1 MTEISHERCSEL
13 LRPFLYGDLNEA
25 EAATVRL
32 HLATCEDCAQER
44 DAIAALL
51 GPQDDQL
58 SELESARIRARVRAG
73 LAPPTRAA
81 PSRTYRFAQALGAVA
96 LLVGGAVLAYS
107 AVTGF
112 SGIGGGDAEQGAGRE
127 VAADQAIAR
136 IVEGLPVQ
144 IPAAAVGETQA
155 DAAQARAAPKATRGG
170 TTAGGAGRDEAAFN
184 LESDAL
190 EKSEPR
196 PPQPQPIYAIDVP
209 PVSERD
215 LTTVGRFGTSL
226 LRFARAYSAADA
238 EKLQVEFLQLL
249 ANATGT
255 EEKSDQVIECGMSVL
270 ARPYP
275 TVPAIAFYTERN
287 NTEILVLAFA
297 WADDSDGRLD
307 RFMVWSWRDGNCD
320 SVPDYRSGRIES

>member
-13 LRPFLYGDLNEA
+13 LRPFLYDDLSEA
-25 EAATVRL
+25 DAATVRL

-58 SELESARIRARVRAG
+58 SELESARIRARVREA

-112 SGIGGGDAEQGAGRE
+112 SGIGGGDAEQGAGE
-127 VAADQAIAR
+127 VAADQATAR

-144 IPAAAVGETQA
+144 IPAVAETQA
-155 DAAQARAAPKATRGG
+155 DAAQARMAPKATRGG
-170 TTAGGAGRDEAAFN
+170 TTAGGAGGAGGDEARFN
-184 LESDAL
+184 LESEAL
-190 EKSEPR
+190 EKSESR
-196 PPQPQPIYAIDVP
+196 SPQPQPIYAIDVP

-238 EKLQVEFLQLL
+238 ERLQVEFLQLL
-249 ANATGT
+249 ANATGD
-255 EEKSDQVIECGMSVL
+255 EEKIDQVIECGMSVL

-275 TVPAIAFYTERN
+275 TVPAIAFYAERD

-297 WADDSDGRLD
+297 WADESDGRLD